1 MLGVNIQKYDLR
13 LVKESGNRYKFK
25 NKVVKTPEK
34 AYQIFVET
42 LELNI
47 RTEEV
52 FAILTLDLKSHLT
65 GVFEVSKGG
74 LKSSIVHPR
83 NVYQRAILTNA
94 AAIVMGHNHPSG
106 KPDPSE
112 DDIKITKQ
120 IISAG
125 EILGIEVMDH
135 LIIGA
140 NYNYISMKAQEV
152 I

>member
-13 LVKESGNRYKFK
+13 LVKK
-25 NKVVKTPEK
+25 
-34 AYQIFVET
+34 
-42 LELNI
+42 
-47 RTEEV
+47 
-52 FAILTLDLKSHLT
+52 
-65 GVFEVSKGG
+65 
-74 LKSSIVHPR
+74 
-83 NVYQRAILTNA
+83 
-94 AAIVMGHNHPSG
+94 SG

-135 LIIGA
+135 LIIGDG
-140 NYNYISMKAQEV
+140 NCFISMKEKEL